1 MLMKAVAPEM
11 SVTFLGPK
19 AASSSSDRLGSGVE
33 VELLDSYHVIYTSVA
48 LRPVCLVAILMC

>member
-1 MLMKAVAPEM
+1 MKAVAPEM